1 MLVFFLKKLSMTIN
15 IVLFY
20 FINFFFFFFFF
31 LFTGWFTLPPDP
43 TSAEELRR
51 RCEDLDS
58 ADISDSSSESGSTAH
73 ASGFNKTSSSPSS
86 SSKEP
91 GSSIPG
97 PSTDYPSPNISVGPP
112 IHPSPHLLPYLYP
125 HGLYPGHHGPALHQ
139 LLGQHP
145 PPLSLF
151 TGSGPPGIHPQLLF
165 NAQLA
170 LAAQHPLFGH
180 AYPGLGSALSAA
192 SSIPTSTGPLL
203 SERLKAVHRFTPY
216 GLQPVTSTGSSS
228 ASILGT
234 SPLGSAFETVT
245 PGSLHGSPKHSPR
258 LDSSNSDTTSKNN
271 SIITPTPIIP
281 RKSLTPP
288 SPSVKLNNN
297 TSPVA
302 IIKSG
307 GSPSTTTTKNSTT
320 AVSSELKSIEK
331 MVNGLDNNSKSVEI
345 ISNTSEKSIEK

>member
-1 MLVFFLKKLSMTIN
+1 M
-15 IVLFY
+15 
-20 FINFFFFFFFF
+20 
-31 LFTGWFTLPPDP
+31 FTGWFTLPPDP
-43 TSAEELRR
+43 SAEELRR

-73 ASGFNKTSSSPSS
+73 ASSGFNNNNKTSSSPSS

-91 GSSIPG
+91 SSIAG
-97 PSTDYPSPNISVGPP
+97 PSSSAGDYPSPNISVGPP

-125 HGLYPGHHGPALHQ
+125 HGLYPGHHAPGLHQ

-192 SSIPTSTGPLL
+192 STIPTSTGPLL
-203 SERLKAVHRFTPY
+203 SERLKAAHRFTPY

-228 ASILGT
+228 TSILGT

-258 LDSSNSDTTSKNN
+258 MESSSSASDAAQSKTINVVA
-271 SIITPTPIIP
+271 PTPIIATP
-281 RKSLTPP
+281 TKSVTPP
-288 SPSVKLNNN
+288 SPAKLNNN
-297 TSPVA
+297 TTTPA

-307 GSPSTTTTKNSTT
+307 VPAAGTTTTT
-320 AVSSELKSIEK
+320 VSSELKSIEK
-331 MVNGLDNNSKSVEI
+331 MVNGLDNSKSELNNEK
-345 ISNTSEKSIEK
+345 SSSEK